1 MDKPI
6 KPTNLMPR
14 SFGGVKN
21 NWSASM
27 QSSGYEDG
35 VPAIYGG
42 DNVNYQLDA
51 TGKEL
56 DYCEKI
62 CDFINDIPIGK
73 TITVDSNNKLV
84 YGSVAPDVDNITINT
99 NSNDQIEG

>member
-1 MDKPI
+1 MDKPT

-21 NWSASM
+21 NWTSGM
-27 QSSGYEDG
+27 QASGYEDG

-42 DNVNYQLDA
+42 DNLNYQLDA

-56 DYCEKI
+56 DYCE
-62 CDFINDIPIGK
+62 
-73 TITVDSNNKLV
+73 
-84 YGSVAPDVDNITINT
+84 
-99 NSNDQIEG
+99 